1 MIEIALYNHQN
12 DTFEKQNYPFVA
24 IEEFTGTSF
33 ADFTK
38 EARAFILRHSQD
50 QVVVI
55 NKYPPNFDFN
65 LFAIAL
71 TVESLRTENYINCV
85 AIQVSDLAT
94 ATEAFKP
101 FIALTFGLKY
111 VHTLQEMDTKSLFRD
126 LSSLGYLGLKIT
138 HHYTSNSLIMSLNG
152 SKKLPSIEATTFA
165 DMLTAV
171 GYIKTLALMKKDYG
185 LEIKLSEFEKDASFD
200 EDVVFSKVV
209 ELVAPLI

>member
-126 LSSLGYLGLKIT
+126 LSSLTTVQTQHPKRDWPQDCCCL
-138 HHYTSNSLIMSLNG
+138 SLVEMPANG
-152 SKKLPSIEATTFA
+152 HSPLSAPAYKLIN
-165 DMLTAV
+165 
-171 GYIKTLALMKKDYG
+171 
-185 LEIKLSEFEKDASFD
+185 
-200 EDVVFSKVV
+200 
-209 ELVAPLI
+209 